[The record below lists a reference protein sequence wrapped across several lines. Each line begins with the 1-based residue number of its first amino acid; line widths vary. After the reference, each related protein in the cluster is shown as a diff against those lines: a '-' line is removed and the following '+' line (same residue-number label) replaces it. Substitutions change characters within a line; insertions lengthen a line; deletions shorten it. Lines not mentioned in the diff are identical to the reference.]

1 MKRFLLLSTILAAL
15 PFTAQAHKAWL
26 LPSQTVI
33 AGQSPWITIDAAISN
48 DLFYFNH
55 APLSLDTLIITAPN
69 GSHERPQNPTSSKYR
84 SVFDVTLS
92 QQGTYRLSVVN
103 DGLSVTWTENGQLKR
118 WRGDATRFAVEVPQ
132 NTPDLNVTQSLTRIE
147 TFVTNGN
154 PNRTALEPSNHGLE
168 LVPITHPNDL
178 FAGET
183 AQFSLRIDGKEA
195 TGLEVHIIRGATR
208 YRNSQDEIKVTTDTQ
223 GHFSVIWPEAGMYLL
238 DITTEDTKVSLSPAK
253 QRRLK
258 YMATL
263 EVLPQ

>member
-1 MKRFLLLSTILAAL
+1 MKHSLLLIATLAVL

-33 AGQSPWITIDAAISN
+33 TGQSAWITVDAAVSN

-55 APLSLDTLIITAPN
+55 VPLRLDTLVITAPN
-69 GSHERPQNPTSSKYR
+69 GNHEQPQNPTTSKYR
-84 SVFDVTLS
+84 SVFDVELS

-103 DGLSVTWTENGQLKR
+103 NGLSATWTENGQIKR
-118 WRGDATRFAVEVPQ
+118 WRGDTARFATEVPKNNQ
-132 NTPDLNVTQSLTRIE
+132 NLKVTQSLARIE
-147 TFVTNGN
+147 TFITNGN
-154 PNRTALEPSNHGLE
+154 PNQTALEPNGHGLE

-178 FAGET
+178 FANEA
-183 AQFSLRIDGKEA
+183 AQFSLHIDGKPA

-223 GHFSVIWPEAGMYLL
+223 GGFSVIWPQAGMYLL
-238 DITTEDTKVSLSPAK
+238 EVTTEDTKVNMPPAK
-253 QRRLK
+253 QRRLS
-258 YMATL
+258 YTATL